1 GQLTTSSRPFRMYAF
16 AATISGVGDGMLL
29 VALPLLLASLDPSPF
44 RIGLVEATLML
55 PWLVIAPFTGVL
67 ADRMSRRSLMIISDL
82 FRAVMLVIL
91 ALLVVAD
98 QHTFAVIAVIGF
110 AVAAG
115 ETAFDAAAA
124 GMLTSLVGKDVAG
137 LEKANSVLS
146 FANTGG
152 NQLIGPL
159 VGGLIFAVAMSAPF
173 AFDAVTFALSS
184 LLIWRIPR
192 GTEPAATA
200 SSERS
205 ALSEIREAATW
216 LFSKR
221 ALRALLILTMVANIT
236 VMAYWAP
243 LVVVAQERMG
253 VEPRFYGL
261 FLSVLALGSLIGAA
275 LAKIV
280 ARRLGSRAGI
290 AVGAAAFGL
299 SVMIVGWSTNWVQ
312 GVVATAGIGVSVV
325 VWSVL
330 AISLRQS
337 LIPDRMMGR
346 TTSIFR
352 AGTWGLMPVGAILGG
367 VFAEFVGLWTPYVI
381 FGGLMIITAGYVWLE
396 LGAAK
401 VDDTRSE
408 KATSEPAPGE

>member
-1 GQLTTSSRPFRMYAF
+1 MYAF

-67 ADRMSRRSLMIISDL
+67 ADRMSRRNLMIISDL
-82 FRAVMLVIL
+82 FRAVMLVVL

-98 QHTFAVIAVIGF
+98 QHTFVLIAAIGF

-137 LEKANSVLS
+137 LERANSVLS

-159 VGGLIFAVAMSAPF
+159 VGGLIFGLAMSAPF
-173 AFDAVTFALSS
+173 AVDAVTFAFSS
-184 LLIWRIPR
+184 FLIWRIPR
-192 GTEPAATA
+192 RVEPESSA
-200 SSERS
+200 SEQRS
-205 ALSEIREAATW
+205 ALSEIREAARW
-216 LFSKR
+216 LFSER

-275 LAKIV
+275 LAKAA
-280 ARRLGSRAGI
+280 ARNMGSRNGI

-299 SVMIVGWSTNWVQ
+299 AVIVVGLSTNWVQ

-337 LIPDRMMGR
+337 LIPDEMMGR

-352 AGTWGLMPVGAILGG
+352 AGTWGLMPIGAILGG
-367 VFAEFVGLWTPYVI
+367 VLAEFVGLWTPYAV
-381 FGGLMIITAGYVWLE
+381 FGGLMILAAGYVWVE
-396 LGAAK
+396 LGAAN
-401 VDDTRSE
+401 VDAARRFKTDIE
-408 KATSEPAPGE
+408 AVKEE

>member
-1 GQLTTSSRPFRMYAF
+1 MYAF

-55 PWLVIAPFTGVL
+55 PWLLIAPFTGVL

-98 QHTFAVIAVIGF
+98 QHTFVLIAAIGF

-137 LEKANSVLS
+137 LERANSVLS

-159 VGGLIFAVAMSAPF
+159 VGGLVFGVAMSAPF
-173 AFDAVTFALSS
+173 AVDAITFAFSS
-184 LLIWRIPR
+184 LLIWAIPR
-192 GTEPAATA
+192 HVEPEDPTR
-200 SSERS
+200 SEKS
-205 ALSEIREAATW
+205 ALGEIREAARW
-216 LFSKR
+216 LFSER
-221 ALRALLILTMVANIT
+221 ALRALLVLTMVANIT

-253 VEPRFYGL
+253 VEPRFYGF

-275 LAKIV
+275 LAKAT
-280 ARRLGSRAGI
+280 ARTLGSRTGI
-290 AVGAAAFGL
+290 ALGGAAFGL
-299 SVMIVGWSTNWVQ
+299 SVIVVGMATNWVQ
-312 GVVATAGIGVSVV
+312 GVVGTAGIGVTVV

-352 AGTWGLMPVGAILGG
+352 AGTWGLMPIGAILGG
-367 VFAEFVGLWTPYVI
+367 MLAEFVGLWTPYAI
-381 FGGLMIITAGYVWLE
+381 FGGLMILTAAYVWIE
-396 LGAAK
+396 LGAAN
-401 VDDTRSE
+401 VDATR
-408 KATSEPAPGE
+408 ATASSGEPVLEE